1 MSVAAISIKQGE
13 DAVITLTG
21 GSTEDLSDYTLA
33 MQIRRT
39 PDSTT
44 AVFSVSDTD
53 YLDGSTGG
61 DVAVTVTAAASAAV
75 PAGKLVYDI
84 FGTSTGGE
92 TTRLYEGP
100 VYVSPR
106 VTR

>member
-1 MSVAAISIKQGE
+1 MSVVSISIKQGE
-13 DAVITLTG
+13 DTAATLTG
-21 GSTEDLSDYTLA
+21 GSTEDLTDYTLA

-44 AVFSVSDTD
+44 AVFTASDTD
-53 YLDGSTGG
+53 YLAGSTGG
-61 DVAVTVTAAASAAV
+61 ALTVLINATASAAV

-92 TTRLYEGP
+92 TTRLYEGA